1 MQLKIEGLASDR
13 RNIIVN
19 AALKEFAS
27 KGYDEA
33 STNIIA
39 KEAGISKS
47 LLFHYVNSKKDFFL
61 FLYDYCVETM
71 DREYLE
77 LMNFNEKDIFERL
90 RQSYLLQIELVQK
103 HPWIFDFNKITVPA
117 KSEEINKELKKR
129 IENKQSLCFESMF
142 EIKDTS
148 KFKADLN
155 LDQCKQLIFWMNIGF
170 SNELLDHIRKTD
182 ISAIDYDEIVAKLDH
197 FFAELRKLFYK
208 ETFS

>member
-1 MQLKIEGLASDR
+1 MQLKIEGLGSDR
-13 RNIIVN
+13 RNMIVN

-47 LLFHYVNSKKDFFL
+47 LLFHYVNNKKDFFL
-61 FLYDYCVETM
+61 FLYDYCAETM
-71 DREYLE
+71 NREYLE
-77 LMNFNEKDIFERL
+77 LMNFSEKDIFERL

-103 HPWIFDFNKITVPA
+103 HPWIFDFNKITVPE

-129 IENKQSLCFESMF
+129 IENKQALCFESTF

-148 KFKADLN
+148 KFKTDLN

-170 SNELLDHIRKTD
+170 SNELLDHIRKTE
-182 ISAIDYDEIVAKLDH
+182 ISAIDYDEIVVKLDL

-208 ETFS
+208 KAFS